1 MLNGPRMHS
10 SQFVII
16 RKDKALV
23 LSRGQRSFEHAAN
36 PAGVG
41 QRWASPHSGLGG
53 VGDLG

>member
-16 RKDKALV
+16 RRDKALV
-23 LSRGQRSFEHAAN
+23 LSRGQRSFEHAGN